1 MDIFKV
7 YFRKVL
13 IYVPTFK
20 STFYILIF
28 VKKILRKTLKKHKY
42 IVTQQ
47 RTSKRAKIILI
58 LLVSTYIGTYIICP
72 TFDVFLEIDHKVRM
86 YFFIFFVDAA
96 IALFYWFTTSDMV
109 IGITLFIVV
118 IIYIYF

>member
-1 MDIFKV
+1 MYLCTYFFK
-7 YFRKVL
+7 K
-13 IYVPTFK
+13 
-20 STFYILIF
+20 YILYNLY
-28 VKKILRKTLKKHKY
+28 KKILRKALKKHKY

-118 IIYIYF
+118 IIYIYLVFIR